1 MLSVML
7 SRLLPVTLLIGLM
20 LSALTV
26 RAASV
31 SCKPARVDVGGYKL
45 WMQVAGVGEPTVV
58 FESGGGDDSS
68 VWAKIEPEIRRDGV
82 RTVIYDRAGLGQSD
96 LKSGPYSIDHEAR
109 GLERALD
116 RCGVRGP
123 IVLVAHS
130 YGGFVSALVAG
141 EDLRVVGVV
150 FVDANLADYFDEAEV
165 ARILAEYTPQ
175 FAALAHAKPKL
186 AAVLIPMM
194 QAYPDTAKR
203 LRAGVFPPDLPVI
216 DIVAE
221 HSWSNTPEE
230 AAAMRRVHAA
240 FVAASPAREAV
251 FASGSSHYVM
261 RDRPELVID
270 AIKRMVERARSVV
283 RQDGRV
289 LRVRR

>member
-1 MLSVML
+1 VRALEYDQRYTMP
-7 SRLLPVTLLIGLM
+7 RPLPVTLLISLM
-20 LSALTV
+20 LPALTAG
-26 RAASV
+26 AASMA
-31 SCKPARVDVGGYKL
+31 CKPARVDVGGYKL

-68 VWAKIEPEIRRDGV
+68 VWATIEPEIRRDDV

-96 LKSGPYSIDHEAR
+96 LRSGPYSIDHEAK

-116 RCGVRGP
+116 RCDVRGP

-130 YGGFVSALVAG
+130 YGGFVSALVAA
-141 EDLRVVGVV
+141 EDRRVVGVV

-165 ARILAEYTPQ
+165 ARILAQYTPQ
-175 FAALAHAKPKL
+175 FAALERAKPKL
-186 AAVLIPMM
+186 AAVMIPMM
-194 QAYPDTAKR
+194 QAYPETAKR
-203 LRAGVFPPDLPVI
+203 LREVVFPPDLPVI

-221 HSWSNTPEE
+221 HSWSNTAEE

-251 FASGSSHYVM
+251 FAGGSSHYVM

-270 AIKRMVERARSVV
+270 AIKRMIERARSVN
-283 RQDGRV
+283 RK
-289 LRVRR
+289 